1 MFMIHFSFPSI
12 DYLVGPYIFILSAS
26 FLIALLPAVVPFLMC
41 TQIPWICSLGT
52 FVASDTEWSM
62 YHPQPVCTVPLR
74 AGAAVHVL
82 IFLFVLLSSSIETRF
97 LYSISVNR
105 LFFPHGLDL

>member
-1 MFMIHFSFPSI
+1 MFMIHFCFPSI
-12 DYLVGPYIFILSAS
+12 DYLVGPYIFILSA

-82 IFLFVLLSSSIETRF
+82 IFICLYYCLLPSRRVFCTVLVLIGC
-97 LYSISVNR
+97 
-105 LFFPHGLDL
+105 FFPTG